1 MNARFKTLIATTAL
15 ACLGTTVQA
24 AEITGAGASF
34 PDPVYSKWAADY
46 ARDGGDKLN
55 YQAIGSGGG
64 VKQIT
69 AKTVDFGAS
78 DAPLTAKQLEESG
91 MVQFPMVM
99 GGIVPVVNVKG
110 IKAGEMKLSGAVLA
124 DLFLGNIRKWN
135 DPAIQAL
142 NPDLKLPSQPV
153 YVVHRSDGSGTTFN
167 FSEYLA
173 RVSPEWKS
181 GVGVN
186 KALKWPAKATKLG
199 GKGNAGVANYVA
211 RTPGAIGYVEYAYA
225 TANNLA
231 HTQMQNRDGHFV
243 QPTMEAFQ
251 AAAANADWANAPG
264 FHLILNDQPGKD
276 SWPMTAAT
284 FILMHKQQDNP
295 DNAIRALRFF
305 DWAYAS
311 GDDAAKSLHYVP
323 MPDSVVEM
331 VKREWQQITD
341 ASGKQVL

>member
-1 MNARFKTLIATTAL
+1 MYSRFKVLIATTTL

-78 DAPLTAKQLEESG
+78 DAPLTAEQLEENG

-142 NPDLKLPSQPV
+142 NPDLKLPAQPV

-173 RVSPEWKS
+173 RVSPEWKTQ
-181 GVGVN
+181 VGVN

-295 DNAIRALRFF
+295 DTAIRALRFF
-305 DWAYAS
+305 DWAYTR
-311 GDDAAKSLHYVP
+311 GDEAAKSLHYVP
-323 MPDSVVEM
+323 MPDTVVEM
-331 VKREWQQITD
+331 VRREWQQITD
-341 ASGKQVL
+341 TSGKQVL